1 MSFASPGSPAPKPL
15 SPVPRLGVGMK
26 LRLDTVRNAW
36 VVLGPER
43 LFMPDDHA
51 LEVLKLVDGSRTVA
65 DIAMILAAKFNA
77 PAAVIEADVLPML
90 QDLAARGAVRL

>member
-1 MSFASPGSPAPKPL
+1 MSSGPSL

-26 LRLDTVRNAW
+26 LRFDAVRNAS
-36 VVLGPER
+36 VILGPER
-43 LFMPDDHA
+43 LFQLDDHA

-65 DIAMILAAKFNA
+65 DIAMILAAKFDA
-77 PAAVIEADVLPML
+77 PAELIEADVLPML